1 MISLIDTNPKKD
13 PMEFSMLNIKEFCAD
28 WKASLKDRLNGQG
41 ALYIIQVGDVEASNR
56 YVKNKVKDAEEV
68 GLEAHVVKF
77 PEDVTQETIEKGIND
92 IVMAEASR
100 PAGIIVQ
107 LPLPAHIDKDRL
119 TDLIPARMDV
129 DGFKLGSPYHPCTPA
144 GIVYYLN
151 ACNFRFDGAHV
162 VIIGRS
168 EIVGKPLAKMLT
180 DMNCTV
186 TLCHSHTKNLAQHIY
201 HCDLIVCA
209 VGKAGF
215 LNCYPIYVPVVDVG
229 INFDKNGKLVGDCIN
244 TEGRSVTPVP
254 GGVGLLTRCA
264 LMENM
269 AKAVSDWNWEN
280 NPLKD
285 LIMSLPVLD
294 LGEE

>member
-1 MISLIDTNPKKD
+1 MISLVDTNPKKD
-13 PMEFSMLNIKEFCAD
+13 PMEFQMKNIKEFCAD

-41 ALYIIQVGDVEASNR
+41 ALYIIQVGDNEASTR
-56 YVKNKVKDAEEV
+56 YVRNKVKDAEEV
-68 GLEAHVVKF
+68 GIKAEVVKL
-77 PEDVTQETIEKGIND
+77 EWTSTQEQVEQQIEK
-92 IVMAEASR
+92 IVMENASN
-100 PAGIIVQ
+100 PCGIIVQ
-107 LPLPAHIDKDRL
+107 LPLPPHINKDRL
-119 TDLIPARMDV
+119 TDLIPFRMDV
-129 DGFKLGSPYHPCTPA
+129 DGFKMGSPYIPCTPA

-151 ACNFRFDGAHV
+151 SCNFRFDGAHV

-168 EIVGKPLAKMLT
+168 DIVGKPLARLLT

-201 HCDLIVCA
+201 HCDLIIVA

-215 LNCYPIYVPVVDVG
+215 LNCYPIYVPVIDVG
-229 INFDKNGKLVGDCIN
+229 INFNEEGKLVGDCIN
-244 TEGRSVTPVP
+244 TDGRQVTPVP

-269 AKAVSDWNWEN
+269 AKAKLMWDFEN
-280 NPLKD
+280 LPTLNFDDLPL
-285 LIMSLPVLD
+285 LD

>member
-1 MISLIDTNPKKD
+1 MISLVDSNPKKD
-13 PMEFSMLNIKEFCAD
+13 PMEFSMKNIKEFCSE
-28 WKASLKDRLNGQG
+28 WKASLKDRLSGQG
-41 ALYIIQVGDVEASNR
+41 ALYIIQVGDNEASTR
-56 YVKNKVKDAEEV
+56 YVRNKVKDAEEV
-68 GLEAHVVKF
+68 GINAHVVHF
-77 PEDVTQETIEKGIND
+77 PKTASQQTVEQGIQE
-92 IVMAEASR
+92 IVLNNAIG
-100 PAGIIVQ
+100 PCGIIIQ
-107 LPLPAHIDKDRL
+107 LPLPAHLNKEKL

-129 DGFKLGSPYHPCTPA
+129 DGFKLGSPYLPCTPS

-168 EIVGKPLAKMLT
+168 EIVGKPLAKILT

-186 TLCHSHTKNLAQHIY
+186 TLCHSRTKNLAKHLY
-201 HCDLIVCA
+201 SCDLIVCA

-229 INFDKNGKLVGDCIN
+229 INFDADGKLVGDCIN
-244 TEGRSVTPVP
+244 TEGRQVTPVP

-269 AKAVSDWNWEN
+269 AKAK
-280 NPLKD
+280 LMCD
-285 LIMSLPVLD
+285 LDNLSLLGI
-294 LGEE
+294 GEEQNEN

>member
-28 WKASLKDRLNGQG
+28 WKASLKDRLDGQG

-56 YVKNKVKDAEEV
+56 YVRNKVKDAEAV

-77 PEDVTQETIEKGIND
+77 PEDATQEQVEKGITD

-107 LPLPAHIDKDRL
+107 LPLPAHINKDRL
-119 TDLIPARMDV
+119 TDLIPFRMDV

-168 EIVGKPLAKMLT
+168 EIVGKPLAKMFT
-180 DMNCTV
+180 DLNCTV

-215 LNCYPIYVPVVDVG
+215 LNCYPIYVPVIDVG
-229 INFDKNGKLVGDCIN
+229 INFNKEGKLVGDCMN
-244 TEGRSVTPVP
+244 TLGRQVTPVP

-264 LMENM
+264 LLENM
-269 AKAVSDWNWEN
+269 AQAKQAWDWEN
-280 NPLKD
+280 SPIRKLVMDLPL
-285 LIMSLPVLD
+285 LD
-294 LGEE
+294 LGE